1 MKGGEDMVNKCEM
14 CGVDGI
20 TFGGL
25 CRSCHIDV
33 AVTVARDKAQLEFDS
48 MLDNLSDE
56 ACFV

>member
-1 MKGGEDMVNKCEM
+1 MVNKCEM
-14 CGVDGI
+14 CGNTGCTLD
-20 TFGGL
+20 GL

-48 MLDNLSDE
+48 MLDTLSNE